1 MSLWKVTHIDAAGQP
16 HVLHTLAA
24 SAQAADDLAQHLYGP
39 ALCCACICLRR
50 ASPITESSQ

>member
-1 MSLWKVTHIDAAGQP
+1 MSLWKVTHIDTAGRP

-39 ALCCACICLRR
+39 ALRCACICLRR
-50 ASPITESSQ
+50 A